1 MGGINPNIPLMGQ
14 APQVADPLTQYLKAL
29 QIKQIIGANALQQQQ
44 QQSGQIALQQQQQDA
59 DDQQSFRQAFKDAGG
74 DWDKTIQLATQNGVG
89 PQFIAKVQTAHIEQ
103 QKSLAALTTDQQAI
117 QEKRSDRLGLEAQ
130 ALLQLPQDERQQY
143 HNQARN
149 SMILD
154 GIAKPTEIPEQ
165 VPDDDTLKF
174 VVAQSKYIQTQL
186 AAQKVAQIRASKPP
200 EGELP
205 LPNVDQMN
213 QGLASRWQVL
223 NPGKP
228 LPPQFTLPPNATQ
241 KDFDRVDK
249 MLTQTEQAT
258 GIKAQQDS
266 ANQMRQQS
274 AQDRQDVRNSSPVF
288 AFNPKTGQREQSSF
302 GEYQSAGLTNPVKV
316 TNADIEKETQLN
328 SQLNDLQLNTSRFK
342 NALNAM
348 GPLSQTDVANMTH
361 ILSDPNVSSGILNNI
376 GMPAVISMME
386 QGSKAR
392 DWNALSPDKQQALI
406 GALRMK
412 NSALLFQKVATGMGR
427 ASKEAMDIEIANMP
441 SPIEGATVGNQ
452 KLQAFQENIDQMAS
466 RSVKLPGLDQSKDVK
481 SRVEAP
487 GVDAYNAAHPSA
499 ASQPATQQAPKKR
512 TLLDMLL
519 TPNQP
524 Q

>member
-1 MGGINPNIPLMGQ
+1 MRKAEKKISTPKRSYSIPTGEDCKRLS
-14 APQVADPLTQYLKAL
+14 PLPLTKRILLWDSEITKEEQAG
-29 QIKQIIGANALQQQQ
+29 QIKPGTVSHQYPGDDAATVFANHYALG
-44 QQSGQIALQQQQQDA
+44 SVLAKEANDIAVA
-59 DDQQSFRQAFKDAGG
+59 KIRR
-74 DWDKTIQLATQNGVG
+74 LAN
-89 PQFIAKVQTAHIEQ
+89 
-103 QKSLAALTTDQQAI
+103 
-117 QEKRSDRLGLEAQ
+117 
-130 ALLQLPQDERQQY
+130 
-143 HNQARN
+143 
-149 SMILD
+149 
-154 GIAKPTEIPEQ
+154 
-165 VPDDDTLKF
+165 
-174 VVAQSKYIQTQL
+174 
-186 AAQKVAQIRASKPP
+186 PP

-241 KDFDRVDK
+241 KDFDRIDK

-266 ANQMRQQS
+266 ANQMRQQNQ
-274 AQDRQDVRNSSPVF
+274 QDRQDVRNTTPVF

-316 TNADIEKETQLN
+316 TNSDIEKETQLN

-348 GPLSQTDVANMTH
+348 GPLSQTDVANMSH
-361 ILSDPNVSSGILNNI
+361 ILSDPSVSSGILNNI
-376 GMPAVISMME
+376 GMPAVISMIE

-452 KLQAFQENIDQMAS
+452 KLNAFQENIDQMAS
-466 RSVKLPGLDQSKDVK
+466 RSVKLPGMDQSKDVNLGSK
-481 SRVEAP
+481 PRELP
-487 GVDAYNAAHPSA
+487 RT
-499 ASQPATQQAPKKR
+499 TQLRAQAQVQIRFHQALRP
-512 TLLDMLL
+512 
-519 TPNQP
+519 
-524 Q
+524 